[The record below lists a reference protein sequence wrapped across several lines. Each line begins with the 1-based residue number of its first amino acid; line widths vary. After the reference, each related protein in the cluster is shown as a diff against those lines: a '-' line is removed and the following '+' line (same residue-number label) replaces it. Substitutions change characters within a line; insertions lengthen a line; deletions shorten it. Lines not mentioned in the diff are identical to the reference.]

1 MKDKTVWLD
10 RWKTG
15 MLPLNFTFSLLLN
28 FGFYYLG
35 LAFQENAGRK
45 YCYIIGCILFAA
57 LSGVTLLYMLRTERL
72 RRHTYLFLCIV
83 LLFYVI
89 SLTIGLVRYGTQALF
104 FTYFQ
109 NFIVFCLPAFF
120 IGICAAKWRMEKSFV
135 LILEKLSFFA
145 LPASLIYFNEILFNC
160 NPFNYGRDL
169 GIIGYMSFS
178 YTLLPLLM
186 AHIAQFA
193 DGAPLEIPLLK
204 KQLRHPQVVRG
215 LLILVYWVG
224 IYGSGTRS
232 TMVCVLCFCVLLL
245 LYKVLHRESVKRGA
259 ALSCAMVALLLFNM
273 CIYAPPGMRWLQRVD
288 MFIAGLSEGQLIT
301 SVEDPSVTEHI
312 DDFVAADPSKPTT
325 PTTPASPGTP
335 TQPDNQEEV
344 LQITSRGTLFKIA
357 YKEFLKSPVT
367 GMGPGGFMEKYQMFP
382 HNAILELLAETG
394 LIGTIP
400 MMLLILFALWKLL
413 VLGWRD
419 RHTQYLLLFLLVYAI
434 RACASGSLWECS
446 ALLCAL
452 GYGLTYS
459 PPPPKR
465 SPVGESVSEKGQS
478 QLEE

>member
-1 MKDKTVWLD
+1 MEKRDTWIPI
-10 RWKTG
+10 WKAV
-15 MLPLNFTFSLLLN
+15 MLPLCFTFSSFLN

-35 LAFQENAGRK
+35 LAFQENPAREYGF
-45 YCYIIGCILFAA
+45 IIGCLLFAV
-57 LSGVTLLYMLRTERL
+57 LSGLTVLYVLYKEPFGWYKYLL
-72 RRHTYLFLCIV
+72 LCTV
-83 LLFYVI
+83 V
-89 SLTIGLVRYGTQALF
+89 LF
-104 FTYFQ
+104 FGICFTVGLIHYGASSLFFSYFQ
-109 NFIVFCLPAFF
+109 KFIVFCLPSFF
-120 IGICAAKWRMEKSFV
+120 IGICAARWHTEKNFV
-135 LILEKLSFFA
+135 SVLESLGFFA
-145 LPASLIYFNEILFNC
+145 FPAALIYFNQVLFDG
-160 NPFNYGRDL
+160 NPFNWGRDL
-169 GIIGYMSFS
+169 GMISYMTFA
-178 YTLLPLLM
+178 YTLMPVLL
-186 AHIAQFA
+186 AHIIQFA
-193 DGAPLEIPLLK
+193 NHANMYFPIVKKAIP
-204 KQLRHPQVVRG
+204 HPQLVRSSM
-215 LLILVYWVG
+215 IFVDWIA
-224 IYGSGTRS
+224 IYSSGTRG
-232 TMVCVLCFCVLLL
+232 TMVCILCFCVLLL

-273 CIYAPPGMRWLQRVD
+273 CVYAPPGMRWLQRVD

-301 SVEDPSVTEHI
+301 SVEDPSAAEHI
-312 DDFVAADPSKPTT
+312 DDLVAADPGKPTS

-335 TQPDNQEEV
+335 TQPDDQEEV